1 MKARLESFLAME
13 AAQFKQLTGGNIF
26 RQIVIEAWIVASC
39 GWRAFGIQVLCRQM
53 RRRHGA

>member
-1 MKARLESFLAME
+1 ME